1 MFLNGLDENEIMT
14 KHQIVEIYKEN
25 SFDDCYTI
33 LTEFNEEMENEKI
46 NHYMVN
52 EDSPSHSPMKNSQ
65 EESKL

>member
-33 LTEFNEEMENEKI
+33 LTKFNEDMENEMI
-46 NHYMVN
+46 NHFVVN
-52 EDSPSHSPMKNSQ
+52 ENQSSG
-65 EESKL
+65 